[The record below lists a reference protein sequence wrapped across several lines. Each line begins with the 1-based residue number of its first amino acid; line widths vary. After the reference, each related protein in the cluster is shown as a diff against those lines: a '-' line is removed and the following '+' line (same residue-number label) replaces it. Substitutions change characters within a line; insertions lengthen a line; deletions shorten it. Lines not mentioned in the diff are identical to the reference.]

1 MHVCSTFGALFA
13 YRRCDNYI
21 KYNVET
27 GSELFVN
34 NTENAISEE
43 VSVLGEG
50 IVFAMLAY
58 SH

>member
-1 MHVCSTFGALFA
+1 MCVALSGRFSHT
-13 YRRCDNYI
+13 YCDNYI

-43 VSVLGEG
+43 VSVFGEG
-50 IVFAMLAY
+50 IVFAILAY